1 MKILIIQT
9 RPGIGDLCVFL
20 PPIHCIAK
28 NNTEATFD
36 LITKERTHAKETLKY
51 DAYIKN
57 IFYLENF
64 NNSNLSLFNFI
75 KKNLYDKAYIF
86 HYGIR
91 YPLICKMAGIKKIYS
106 YGWLKKNENIVEK
119 SKTACGNW
127 LKDQNL
133 DFSYKLFRPK
143 KLVSVSEKIVIGI
156 GGSGPT
162 KKWPT
167 KNFIELIHNINKIKK
182 YDFVLA
188 GGTAEQ
194 EISNYII
201 QSFPN
206 NAIISLCDKN
216 IEKSLDLIEGAKYYI
231 GNDTGFMHICAGLGI
246 LSFGLFGDTPKNY
259 SEYTNNIIPITPSNL
274 QVVTHGS
281 LAMNQI
287 TPKQV
292 FMKIKKLIK

>member
-1 MKILIIQT
+1 MKILIIQA

-28 NNTEATFD
+28 NNTKATFD

-51 DAYIKN
+51 DPYIKN
-57 IFYLENF
+57 IFYLENL

-75 KKNLYDKAYIF
+75 KKNLYDKVYIF

-91 YPLICKMAGIKKIYS
+91 YPLICKIAGIKKIYS

-119 SKTACGNW
+119 SKIACSSW
-127 LKDQNL
+127 LKAQNL

-143 KLVSVSEKIVIGI
+143 KSISISEKIVIGI

-167 KNFIELIHNINKIKK
+167 KNFIELIHNINKIKQ

-188 GGTAEQ
+188 GGIVER
-194 EISNYII
+194 EISTQII
-201 QSFPN
+201 NSLPDES
-206 NAIISLCDKN
+206 IYSLCEKN
-216 IEKSLDLIEGAKYYI
+216 IEESLNLLENAKCYI

-246 LSFGLFGDTPKNY
+246 LSFGLFGDSPKNY
-259 SEYTNNIIPITPSNL
+259 SEYTSNIIPITPSNI
-274 QVVTHGS
+274 QIVGYGS
-281 LAMNQI
+281 MAMNQI

-292 FMKIKKLIK
+292 FGEIEKLIK